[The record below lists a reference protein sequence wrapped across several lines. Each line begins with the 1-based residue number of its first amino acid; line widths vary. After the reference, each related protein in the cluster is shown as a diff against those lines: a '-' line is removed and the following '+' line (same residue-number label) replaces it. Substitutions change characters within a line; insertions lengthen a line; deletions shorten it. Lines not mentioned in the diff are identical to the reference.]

1 MDALPPPVIDVG
13 PRSPSPKPTPP
24 GTRQPA
30 TSPAA
35 RGADQ
40 HVSGPMRLPRS
51 TPSRAFPGDSAC
63 APRHTPERRFAPR
76 NRRSVMA
83 CTVARCQESTETAS
97 TISRNT
103 VQHQPK
109 ANCHRSGEV
118 AQTLRAGEGIRTPN
132 LPITSRMRCQLRHAG
147 GCPLMLVGRCSGGQN
162 RQHSDGSPREM
173 LPGAAAE
180 PHPPRAACWA
190 LDSCWLGSCT
200 RS

>member
-97 TISRNT
+97 TISRDS
-103 VQHQPK
+103 VRHQPIT
-109 ANCHRSGEV
+109 NCPTSTEIAQRLEPARGFEPLTFRLQVGCAASCATPAGARS
-118 AQTLRAGEGIRTPN
+118 
-132 LPITSRMRCQLRHAG
+132 C
-147 GCPLMLVGRCSGGQN
+147 
-162 RQHSDGSPREM
+162 
-173 LPGAAAE
+173 
-180 PHPPRAACWA
+180 
-190 LDSCWLGSCT
+190 
-200 RS
+200 